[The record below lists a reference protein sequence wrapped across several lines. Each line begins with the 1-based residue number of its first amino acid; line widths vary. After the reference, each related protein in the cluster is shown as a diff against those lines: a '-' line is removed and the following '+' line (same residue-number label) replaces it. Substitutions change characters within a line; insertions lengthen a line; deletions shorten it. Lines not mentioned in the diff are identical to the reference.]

1 MLNRGFMKC
10 LLFLWACL
18 IGSSALAENVP
29 LTLTPAKNLERGLTV
44 VERQRLELRIKPEIK
59 ELQTATV
66 NITRGGR
73 VQGEYAM
80 RKIGDEWVANFA
92 LELPYAHILTVR
104 LYEDKRVWAAA
115 ADLTALEAADAQ
127 LVSTNS
133 SANANLEFSVTEG
146 KPGGDANPWWGI
158 AALAVLGVIVYFIT
172 RGRRT
177 EEGKK
182 KKEEVSPHGS

>member
-1 MLNRGFMKC
+1 MKYF
-10 LLFLWACL
+10 LLIWACL

-73 VQGEYAM
+73 VQGEYGM

-115 ADLTALEAADAQ
+115 ADLTALETADAQ
-127 LVSTNS
+127 LIPKNS

-146 KPGGDANPWWGI
+146 KPGGDVNPWWGI

-172 RGRRT
+172 RGRGT
-177 EEGKK
+177 EKGKK
-182 KKEEVSPHGS
+182 KNEEGLPHGS